1 MHTTTVPATMW
12 DIKVEKQNKDCSLCP
27 VKRLYKGVRGTRCQS
42 PRTMQGER
50 SQFARE
56 SGECVASSFR
66 GTQREPK
73 GMRDQSPK
81 EGIRP
86 QDFGY
91 CLSKLLQPS
100 AATRRSGKHHTR
112 AAASALTSCFDACRD
127 RESNFD
133 VASSRNLAQELV
145 FHTQRASGSFQAFA
159 NSLLIINCFNSFG
172 QILQPSAAIR
182 TWLRSLPVAKPRQA
196 AAFELTVLH
205 GTAASFMLARQKR
218 KESRKSMEKK
228 RFFMAMSS
236 TPV

>member
-1 MHTTTVPATMW
+1 
-12 DIKVEKQNKDCSLCP
+12 
-27 VKRLYKGVRGTRCQS
+27 
-42 PRTMQGER
+42 
-50 SQFARE
+50 
-56 SGECVASSFR
+56 
-66 GTQREPK
+66 
-73 GMRDQSPK
+73 MRDQSPK
-81 EGIRP
+81 EGCKFE
-86 QDFGY
+86 Q
-91 CLSKLLQPS
+91 
-100 AATRRSGKHHTR
+100 
-112 AAASALTSCFDACRD
+112 AAAAKCSNQELVALVDREYLPGDGFYGERFSLYSLKTGFCLCCCPEKDTLRQDQWTSTPCNVTTIYFRIAVDACRD

-159 NSLLIINCFNSFG
+159 NSLLIINYFNSFG

-182 TWLRSLPVAKPRQA
+182 SWLRSLPVAKPRQA